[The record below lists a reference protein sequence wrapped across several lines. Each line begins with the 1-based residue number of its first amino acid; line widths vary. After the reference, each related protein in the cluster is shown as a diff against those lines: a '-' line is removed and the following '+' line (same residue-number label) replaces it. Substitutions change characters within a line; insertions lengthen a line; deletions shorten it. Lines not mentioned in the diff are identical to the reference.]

1 MSSPSDPAAGA
12 SSSRSTAAPVFQ
24 LNGSPRPCPPG
35 LSVANLLEQLDAQGP
50 GVAVERNEQVIRR
63 AEHARTLI
71 EPGDRIEVVRLVGG
85 G

>member
-1 MSSPSDPAAGA
+1 MRSSSDPAAGA
-12 SSSRSTAAPVFQ
+12 RSTEPAAAPVFQ

-35 LSVANLLEQLDAQGP
+35 LTVSTLLEQLEAQGP

-63 AEHARTLI
+63 VHHAETLI

>member
-1 MSSPSDPAAGA
+1 MRSSSDPAAGA
-12 SSSRSTAAPVFQ
+12 CSPGPAAAPVFQ

-35 LSVANLLEQLDAQGP
+35 LTISSLLEQLEAQGP
-50 GVAVERNEQVIRR
+50 GVAVELNEQVIPRLQ
-63 AEHARTLI
+63 HPDTLI